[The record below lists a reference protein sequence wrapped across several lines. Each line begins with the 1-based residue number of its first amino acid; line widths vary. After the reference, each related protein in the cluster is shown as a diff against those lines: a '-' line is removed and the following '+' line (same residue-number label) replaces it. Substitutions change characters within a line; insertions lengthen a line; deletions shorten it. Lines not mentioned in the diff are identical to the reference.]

1 MPCTKYL
8 ERKVIKSVIQDLL
21 AHHFLVTVNNGEE
34 DVLVLSGNANN
45 IFEACLSTD
54 QDRLIVRRTR
64 AFLDAHAGF
73 EPCYGWILLIYGN
86 SGYDVIND
94 YTTNL
99 EVTLARTMALV
110 DEMQS

>member
-8 ERKVIKSVIQDLL
+8 ERKVIKSVIQDLM

-34 DVLVLSGNANN
+34 DVLVLSNNAED
-45 IFEACLSTD
+45 IFKYCRSTD
-54 QDRLIVRRTR
+54 QDRLIVRRTHDKC
-64 AFLDAHAGF
+64 ADF
-73 EPCYGWILLIYGN
+73 EPCYGRILLIYGN